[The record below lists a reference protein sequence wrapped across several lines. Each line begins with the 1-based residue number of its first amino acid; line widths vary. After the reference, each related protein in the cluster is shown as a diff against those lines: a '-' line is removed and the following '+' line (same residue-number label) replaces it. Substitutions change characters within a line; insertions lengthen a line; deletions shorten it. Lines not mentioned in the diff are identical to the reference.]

1 MYQYVRARFNRR
13 TRSQGEAWVGVT
25 GVRHIKILRTA
36 VEREGRSTTPEDK
49 KKDRCDHEP
58 LAHGRFFSN
67 APQIENPS
75 DLFGPPVC

>member
-25 GVRHIKILRTA
+25 WVRHIKILRTA

-49 KKDRCDHEP
+49 KKKTDVIMSPWPTVDSSAMRHK
-58 LAHGRFFSN
+58 
-67 APQIENPS
+67 
-75 DLFGPPVC
+75 